1 MLSDVAMLRD
11 NQRSGESNMRSVRLK
26 LACGVIC
33 WALLA
38 PAVHAGEVTIGNLL
52 ITQAWSRATP
62 GGAPVA
68 GGYLSIENKGSL
80 PDRLLSGS
88 TDAARKIEI
97 HEMAIEKG
105 IMTMRPIEGGLFI
118 EAGKTVKFEPGGR
131 HLMFIGLA
139 APFREGEQV
148 SVSLAFE
155 TAGKVAVPFLVQ
167 GIGTRAPDP
176 LTKVEL
182 QKPVSSAAVVDDPNE
197 PFFTHFCDPKAMAN
211 ITVSPGRAGPVE
223 IAIQLE
229 DGDERP
235 LTTAHGVSVT
245 LANPDKGIAP
255 ITVIAEHVGTDKWV
269 VRMDAPQSGRWSLD
283 LDIRLSATD
292 GVNIEAPI
300 LIR

>member
-1 MLSDVAMLRD
+1 MRD
-11 NQRSGESNMRSVRLK
+11 IAFG
-26 LACGVIC
+26 LACGTAF

-38 PAVHAGEVTIGNLL
+38 SVVHAGEVTIGDLVV
-52 ITQAWSRATP
+52 TQAGTRATP

-88 TDAARKIEI
+88 TDAAKKVEI
-97 HEMAIEKG
+97 HEMALDNG
-105 IMTMRPIEGGLFI
+105 IMTMRPVEGGLFI
-118 EAGKTVKFEPGGR
+118 EAGKTLKFEPGGR

-139 APFREGEQV
+139 APFKEGEQV
-148 SVSLAFE
+148 SVALAFE
-155 TAGKVAVPFLVQ
+155 MAGKITVPFVVR
-167 GIGTRAPDP
+167 GIGVHAPDP
-176 LTKVEL
+176 LTRVEL
-182 QKPVSSAAVVDDPNE
+182 QRPAPSAAVDDPDE
-197 PFFTHFCDPKAMAN
+197 AFFTHFCNPKAMAS

-255 ITVIAEHVGTDKWV
+255 VTVIAEHVGEDKWV
-269 VRMDAPQSGRWSLD
+269 ARMDAPQSGRWSLD
-283 LDIRLSATD
+283 LGIRLSATD
-292 GVNIEAPI
+292 GINIEAPI

>member
-97 HEMAIEKG
+97 HEMAIDKG

-223 IAIQLE
+223 IWSGASRE
-229 DGDERP
+229 TRSRRRWKRP
-235 LTTAHGVSVT
+235 RINGC
-245 LANPDKGIAP
+245 
-255 ITVIAEHVGTDKWV
+255 
-269 VRMDAPQSGRWSLD
+269 
-283 LDIRLSATD
+283 
-292 GVNIEAPI
+292 
-300 LIR
+300 

>member
-1 MLSDVAMLRD
+1 MRNVAF
-11 NQRSGESNMRSVRLK
+11 G
-26 LACGVIC
+26 LACGIVS
-33 WALLA
+33 WVLLA
-38 PAVHAGEVTIGNLL
+38 PAVHADEVTIGNLV

-62 GGAPVA
+62 GGAQVA
-68 GGYLSIENKGSL
+68 GGYLTIENKGSL

-88 TDAARKIEI
+88 TDAARKVEI
-97 HEMAIEKG
+97 HEIAMEKG

-118 EAGKTVKFEPGGR
+118 EAGKALKFEPGGR

-139 APFREGEQV
+139 APFREGEQI

-155 TAGKVAVPFLVQ
+155 SAGKVTVPFAVQ
-167 GIGTRAPDP
+167 GIGAHAPDP

-182 QKPVSSAAVVDDPNE
+182 PTAAPSATVDDPDE
-197 PFFTHFCDPKAMAN
+197 AFFTHFCDPKAMAN

-255 ITVIAEHVGTDKWV
+255 VTVIAEHVGADKWV

-283 LDIRLSATD
+283 LGIKLTD
-292 GVNIEAPI
+292 TDAVNIEAPI

>member
-68 GGYLSIENKGSL
+68 GGYLSIESKGSL

-131 HLMFIGLA
+131 HLMFIGLG

>member
-1 MLSDVAMLRD
+1 MMRNVAFGLA
-11 NQRSGESNMRSVRLK
+11 SGI
-26 LACGVIC
+26 AC
-33 WALLA
+33 WALFA
-38 PAVHAGEVTIGNLL
+38 PAAHAGDVSVGNLV

-68 GGYLSIENKGSL
+68 GGYLTIENKGLL
-80 PDRLLSGS
+80 PDRLLSGAS
-88 TDAARKIEI
+88 DAARKIEI
-97 HEMAIEKG
+97 HEMALDKG

-155 TAGKVAVPFLVQ
+155 AAGKVTVPFAVQ
-167 GIGTRAPDP
+167 GIGARPPDP

-182 QKPVSSAAVVDDPNE
+182 LRPAPPAAVDDPDE
-197 PFFTHFCDPKAMAN
+197 AFFTHFCDPKAMAN

-235 LTTAHGVSVT
+235 LMTAHGVSVT
-245 LANPDKGIAP
+245 LANPDKGVAP
-255 ITVIAEHVGTDKWV
+255 VTIIAEHVGGDKWV
-269 VRMDAPQSGRWSLD
+269 ARMDASQSGRWTLD
-283 LDIRLSATD
+283 LGIKLSATD
-292 GVNIEAPI
+292 GVNIAAPI

>member
-1 MLSDVAMLRD
+1 MRNVAF
-11 NQRSGESNMRSVRLK
+11 G
-26 LACGVIC
+26 LACGVVS

-38 PAVHAGEVTIGNLL
+38 PAVHAGEVTIGNLV

-62 GGAPVA
+62 GGAQVA
-68 GGYLSIENKGSL
+68 GGYLTIENKGSL

-88 TDAARKIEI
+88 TDAASKIEI
-97 HEMAIEKG
+97 HEIAMDKG

-118 EAGKTVKFEPGGR
+118 EAGKALKFEPGGR

-155 TAGKVAVPFLVQ
+155 SAGKVTVPFAVQ
-167 GIGTRAPDP
+167 GIGAPAPDP

-182 QKPVSSAAVVDDPNE
+182 RRPAPSATVDDPDE
-197 PFFTHFCDPKAMAN
+197 AFFTHFCDPKAMAN

-229 DGDERP
+229 DGDEWP

-255 ITVIAEHVGTDKWV
+255 VTVVAEHVGADKWV

-283 LDIRLSATD
+283 LGIKLTD
-292 GVNIEAPI
+292 TDAVNIEAPI